1 MAELSIIIWAPL
13 VGAVLVLLTRS
24 RSSATAVALVASLV
38 TLAATAAVIAGFD
51 RDAFGYQL
59 VEAHD
64 WLPAIGVQYKVGID
78 GISVLMVL
86 LTALLTPI
94 VIATSWLTINKR
106 VKEYMAAMLV
116 LETGMLGVFLALD
129 LVLFYVFWEL
139 VLIPM
144 YLIIG
149 VWGGPNRV
157 YATVKF
163 FLFTFIGSVLMLVAI
178 LAIYFNTQ
186 TFDVQVLPDR
196 ALAESLQGWVFVAF
210 FLAFAIKVPMF
221 PFHTWLPDAHVE
233 APTGGSVILAGVL
246 LKMGGYGFIRYV
258 LPLTPNAV
266 DDARI
271 WMMALSVIAIIYGAL
286 VAMMQR
292 DLKKLIA
299 YSSVSHMGF
308 VTLGIFS
315 QEQVGV
321 DGAIIQMFSHG
332 LVTGALFLCVG
343 IIYERTHT
351 RMFSDLGG
359 MARTMPVYAVVLAFF
374 SLASL
379 GLPMLSGF
387 AGEFMVLVAAF
398 GWQYWSGV
406 LALTGVVLAAAYMLW
421 MYQRVM
427 LGQVKNV
434 AFLRLPDMNRI
445 EVMAL
450 VPVVALV
457 VFVGVSPGTFVD
469 FITKSTAR
477 IPFIY

>member
-38 TLAATAAVIAGFD
+38 TLAATVAVIAGFD

-266 DDARI
+266 DDARV

-379 GLPMLSGF
+379 GLPN
-387 AGEFMVLVAAF
+387 A
-398 GWQYWSGV
+398 
-406 LALTGVVLAAAYMLW
+406 
-421 MYQRVM
+421 QR
-427 LGQVKNV
+427 
-434 AFLRLPDMNRI
+434 LR
-445 EVMAL
+445 
-450 VPVVALV
+450 
-457 VFVGVSPGTFVD
+457 G
-469 FITKSTAR
+469 
-477 IPFIY
+477 